1 MDLEEYKEKTG
12 GFGER
17 GTIKLK
23 GLKEGLLYR
32 QNSPNYF
39 NSHDEE
45 YFYGFENN
53 YGASVKRIIGYG
65 ETDGA
70 RECPV
75 SCTHLDVYKRQD
87 HRREPDKQPFKR
99 VKSCSGDSGFRIAV
113 IPA

>member
-1 MDLEEYKEKTG
+1 M
-12 GFGER
+12 FR
-17 GTIKLK
+17 GCLLYTS
-23 GLKEGLLYR
+23 KEGLLYR

-70 RECPV
+70 REGLYQISPV
-75 SCTHLDVYKRQD
+75 GIASKPSKMFDFDAYSICLLYT
-87 HRREPDKQPFKR
+87 
-99 VKSCSGDSGFRIAV
+99 SSSGR
-113 IPA
+113 